1 MSYQTDRD
9 AKKVERDTKRFQR
22 AMATPVS
29 RGEVIAI
36 GEAQANHVMSIAI
49 GIEALENVLVEA
61 GILYDGELMERAKA
75 LAALK
80 HEQAQIQVAQSQ
92 GDHNAS

>member
-1 MSYQTDRD
+1 MSYQSEKD
-9 AKKVERDTKRFQR
+9 AKRAERDMKRLQR
-22 AMATPVS
+22 AMATPVT
-29 RGEVIAI
+29 RGEVISI

-80 HEQAQIQVAQSQ
+80 HEQAQIQVASQ
-92 GDHNAS
+92 GEQNAS